1 MSIDVNIDEFCQ
13 AGDDLFSPA
22 ICRAMRHEL
31 SHQALITRVSLLFHC
46 QLSVSS
52 SKVVDYFVKIRT
64 KLRVLNNS
72 DKLAITIRN
81 VRAYSVGHREVEEVL
96 ESFKPRSAKS
106 CRAFVI
112 EINIE
117 LVLLSSIWEI

>member
-31 SHQALITRVSLLFHC
+31 SHQALITRVTLLFHC

-52 SKVVDYFVKIRT
+52 SKVVDYFVEILAG
-64 KLRVLNNS
+64 LRVWSNLN
-72 DKLAITIRN
+72 KLSIAMRN
-81 VRAYSVGHREVEEVL
+81 VRVQSEGH
-96 ESFKPRSAKS
+96 
-106 CRAFVI
+106 
-112 EINIE
+112 
-117 LVLLSSIWEI
+117 